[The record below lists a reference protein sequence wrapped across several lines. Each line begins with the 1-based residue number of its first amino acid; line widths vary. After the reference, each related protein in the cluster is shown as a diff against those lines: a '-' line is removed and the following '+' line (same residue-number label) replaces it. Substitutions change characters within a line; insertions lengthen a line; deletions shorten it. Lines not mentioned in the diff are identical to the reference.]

1 LLIPDIVLEAWR
13 AYGDRRDLVGVQ
25 EISVSVSTNHVYRLL
40 LSDRKEFIAKV
51 SSYGSFVHF
60 RQDHQRIQQWSAML
74 QDSGFRDFLARV
86 AEREQPRPD
95 ATVRRR
101 GRSRGGEPPDRPEKT
116 AFVFERG
123 RRWVAFY
130 HKVPFYDF
138 LPPRLSDLEIASF
151 GSNLAAFHKASLRA
165 AGHLNPTWKSVG
177 SDIAALYDALA
188 SSDWRRERGIADA
201 QQRVLQRHC
210 DAFLENTERL
220 GYYEWPKLPILID
233 WNPGNFSVG
242 YDSHGF
248 RFFSRWDYDWFRI
261 EPRLFDFYF
270 ASRVVRDSGDQAVFS
285 YTTGPLTE
293 PRFVAFLRAY
303 HAVYPLTEREILFL
317 KEAYRF
323 FVLNY
328 VVHVGEH
335 FFRPS
340 IWTRLMQEALDE
352 YLPSLERLDLREIA
366 DQVLSPP
373 ASQPVTG

>member
-1 LLIPDIVLEAWR
+1 MLIPDIVLAAWR

-25 EISVSVSTNHVYRLL
+25 EISVNVSTNRVYRLL

-74 QDSGFRDFLARV
+74 QNSGFRDFLARV
-86 AEREQPRPD
+86 AEREQTPGPD
-95 ATVRRR
+95 AAQHGPARGAERRR
-101 GRSRGGEPPDRPEKT
+101 EKV
-116 AFVFERG
+116 AFVFEQG
-123 RRWVAFY
+123 HRWVAFY

-138 LPPRLSDLEIASF
+138 LPARLSDLEIASF
-151 GSNLAAFHKASLRA
+151 GRNLASFHKASLRA

-177 SDIAALYDALA
+177 SDIAALYDALG

-201 QQRVLQRHC
+201 QQHVLQRHC

-220 GYYEWPKLPILID
+220 GYYDWPKLPILLD

-242 YDSHGF
+242 YDSTGF

-270 ASRVVRDSGDQAVFS
+270 ASRVVRDSGDQTVFS
-285 YTTGPLTE
+285 YTSGPLTE
-293 PRFVAFLRAY
+293 PRFVEFLRAY
-303 HAVYPLTEREILFL
+303 HAVYPLTEPEILYL

-340 IWTRLMQEALDE
+340 LWTRLMQEALDE
-352 YLPSLERLDLREIA
+352 YLPSLDRLDLRGVVA
-366 DQVLSPP
+366 AVLDRH
-373 ASQPVTG
+373 ASEPVAG

>member
-1 LLIPDIVLEAWR
+1 
-13 AYGDRRDLVGVQ
+13 
-25 EISVSVSTNHVYRLL
+25 
-40 LSDRKEFIAKV
+40 
-51 SSYGSFVHF
+51 
-60 RQDHQRIQQWSAML
+60 ML
-74 QDSGFRDFLARV
+74 QNSGFRDFLARV
-86 AEREQPRPD
+86 AEREQPGPE
-95 ATVRRR
+95 APASSPARRHSAAR
-101 GRSRGGEPPDRPEKT
+101 AAEARQQNEKI
-116 AFVFERG
+116 AFVFEQG

-138 LPPRLSDLEIASF
+138 LPPRLSDLEIESF
-151 GSNLAAFHKASLRA
+151 GRNLAAFHKASLRA

-177 SDIAALYDALA
+177 SDIAALYDALG

-242 YDSHGF
+242 YDSTGF

-270 ASRVVRDSGDQAVFS
+270 ASRVVRDSGDQTVFS

-293 PRFVAFLRAY
+293 PRFITFLRAY
-303 HAVYPLTEREILFL
+303 HAVYPLSAPEILFL

-352 YLPSLERLDLREIA
+352 YLPSLDRLDLREVADRVLDPPLPIA
-366 DQVLSPP
+366 
-373 ASQPVTG
+373 